1 MGLTRFA
8 HNIKI
13 FEINAFLIKYCVM
26 HATYMPITKV
36 ESVVATLAARGQG
49 VQCRLCLSAR
59 QAMVAS

>member
-13 FEINAFLIKYCVM
+13 FEIDAFLIKYCVM

-49 VQCRLCLSAR
+49 VQCR
-59 QAMVAS
+59 VVE